1 MIEPARGNPR
11 GAAYC
16 AKQQDEHW
24 IRSGKHLKEA
34 RAHVNKLH
42 GDKSKRERQGMVMP
56 LAKLMGQ
63 CLLNAVRTGHTIM
76 THHHGT
82 PS

>member
-1 MIEPARGNPR
+1 MIEPARGSAC
-11 GAAYC
+11 GVAYTS
-16 AKQQDEHW
+16 KQQGDHW
-24 IRSGKHLKEA
+24 NRVGQQLQKA
-34 RAHVNKLH
+34 RAHVNELH

-56 LAKLMGQ
+56 LAKSMGQ